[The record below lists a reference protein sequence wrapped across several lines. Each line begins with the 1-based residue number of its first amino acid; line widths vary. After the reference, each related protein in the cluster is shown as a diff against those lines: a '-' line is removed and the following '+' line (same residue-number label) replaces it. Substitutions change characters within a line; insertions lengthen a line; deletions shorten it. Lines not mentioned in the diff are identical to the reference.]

1 MAMGLERPAKFQEY
15 DLLELREK
23 KTETND
29 PEVEQYFK
37 AKELF
42 RKGFELASKI
52 PNETTDEI
60 LRKHEG
66 DIFESTKYLVEA
78 FLVDEKATEMSPRIM
93 ALAQQYEK
101 LLKLQYGGEDIERSK
116 EYEKATTF
124 EESLILVIWLL
135 FNGKQFQFCIQTLSI
150 ALNQLE
156 QSLHPRLLHLRASCY
171 LATGD
176 NKLCIK
182 DLERLVA
189 LNPNFVDAYSIQG
202 LIYMQQDD
210 RVEAV
215 RAFKSYIEKANKDSI
230 GYANALYALS
240 VLTIQNATATATSS
254 RKQSLQNLR
263 TQQAYNYYDKA
274 KEAEKRFEYLYGHPP
289 EMTDVKR
296 TAMTLF
302 EKTSRDSKNEKPKNS
317 QLEAER
323 LAPILQQLLS
333 MQPQTSLAAANITGA
348 GANDSGINEKKCHNC
363 GSETRKDEN
372 GEIKE
377 EKKNKLLICT
387 GCTSTYYCSKECQK
401 KDWKQGH
408 KQQCG
413 NSKQVLLKQGAQSG

>member
-1 MAMGLERPAKFQEY
+1 
-15 DLLELREK
+15 
-23 KTETND
+23 
-29 PEVEQYFK
+29 YFK

-42 RKGFELASKI
+42 QQGLELASKI

-66 DIFESTKYLVEA
+66 DIFEATKYLVEA
-78 FLVDEKATEMSPRIM
+78 FLVDEKATDMSPRIM
-93 ALAQQYEK
+93 SLAQQYEK
-101 LLKLQYGGEDIERSK
+101 LLKLQYGGEDNERR
-116 EYEKATTF
+116 EEIDTLEPEFTR
-124 EESLILVIWLL
+124 ESLILVIWLL

-156 QSLHPRLLHLRASCY
+156 PSLHPRLLQLRASCY

-274 KEAEKRFEYLYGHPP
+274 KEAEKRFEYLYGHAP
-289 EMTDVKR
+289 EMSEVKR
-296 TAMTLF
+296 TAITLF
-302 EKTSRDSKNEKPKNS
+302 ETKSSRDSKNEKPKNT

-333 MQPQTSLAAANITGA
+333 MQPQPNLATAAGVTGA
-348 GANDSGINEKKCHNC
+348 GSNGSGIIGKRCLNC

-372 GEIKE
+372 GEINE
-377 EKKNKLLICT
+377 EKKHKLLICA
-387 GCTSTYYCSKECQK
+387 GCTNAYYCSKECQK
-401 KDWKQGH
+401 KNWKQGH

-413 NSKQVLLKQGAQSG
+413 SLKQVALKQAAQSG